1 MSAESYIT
9 HECDVLVIGA
19 GGSGMRAAIAAA
31 EAGCSTI
38 VITKSLLGKA
48 HTVMAEGGIAAGLGN
63 LDDADGW
70 EVHFA
75 DTMLGGQLVNNW
87 RMVELYAHEVIDR
100 VYELERW
107 GGLFDRT
114 DDGLIMQRPFGAHSY
129 RRLAH
134 VGDRTGLELIRTCQ
148 DKLVHTAGA
157 ECLMEYTL
165 TRLLKNG
172 DRVVGAMGYNRND
185 GKFVVIKA
193 GATILASGGWG
204 RMYRYTS
211 NSWEGTGDGAA
222 MAYDAGA
229 DLLDMEF
236 VQFHPTGMIWPPGAR
251 GILVTEAVRG
261 DGGMLFNSEH
271 RRFMLDYDPVKKDL
285 SSRDVVARSIYKEVQ
300 AGRGSPH
307 GGAFLDITHRGAD
320 YILRKLPSMYEQFH
334 ALASVDITKEPMEV
348 GPTIHYTMG
357 GIRVDAETSAT
368 TVPGLYA
375 AGESAGG
382 LHGANRLGGN
392 SLGDIL
398 VFGRRAGVAAAE
410 FARTEGQQRDV
421 DERDVEAEQTALLDP
436 LDSSHGWTDRENPYH
451 LHEALQ
457 AAMQDDAGIG
467 RSDASLQRALS
478 AILELRGRSKRMR
491 VVGRRVLNPGWHT
504 CRDVTFMLTV
514 SEAIVRSALHRQES
528 RGSQWRF
535 DFLEQDA
542 RQGQVNYV
550 TRRDGDSMTV
560 EAVPLSQMPANLVQ
574 LLPRSRFYDPA
585 KLPKGYLRPEEMPP
599 ATAKEAPG

>member
-357 GIRVDAETSAT
+357 GIRVDPETSAT

>member
-1 MSAESYIT
+1 MARESYIT

-19 GGSGMRAAIAAA
+19 GGAGMRAAIAAA

-38 VITKSLLGKA
+38 VVTKSLLGKA

-63 LDDADGW
+63 VDSDDGW

-75 DTMLGGQLVNNW
+75 DTMLGGQLLNNW
-87 RMVELYAHEVIDR
+87 RMVEIYAHEVIDR

-114 DDGLIMQRPFGAHSY
+114 DDGRIMQRAFGAHSWK
-129 RRLAH
+129 RLAH

-157 ECLMEYTL
+157 ECFMEYTL
-165 TRLLKNG
+165 TRLLKSG
-172 DRVVGAMGYNRND
+172 DRVVGAMGYRRND
-185 GKFVVIKA
+185 GRFVVIKA

-204 RMYRYTS
+204 RMYRHTS

-236 VQFHPTGMIWPPGAR
+236 VQFHPTGMVWPPGAR

-261 DGGMLFNSEH
+261 EGGLLFNSEH
-271 RRFMLDYDPVKKDL
+271 KRFMLEYDPVKKEL
-285 SSRDVVARSIYKEVQ
+285 SSRDVVARSIYKEVK

-320 YILRKLPSMYEQFH
+320 YILKKLPSMYEQFH
-334 ALASVDITKEPMEV
+334 ALASVDITKAPMEV

-357 GIRVDAETSAT
+357 GIRVDAETAAT
-368 TVPGLYA
+368 TLPGLYA
-375 AGESAGG
+375 AGEAAGG

-410 FARTEGQQRDV
+410 FARTRGVQRHV
-421 DERDVEAEQTALLDP
+421 DLREVEAEQNALFDP
-436 LDSSHGWTDRENPYH
+436 LDSRNGWTDRENPYH

-467 RSDASLQRALS
+467 RSEQSLQRALS
-478 AILELRGRSKRMR
+478 AILELRERSSRMR
-491 VVGRRVLNPGWHT
+491 VIGHRVLNPGWHT

-514 SEAIVRSALHRQES
+514 SEAIVRSALRRQES

-535 DFLEQDA
+535 DFLEQEVE
-542 RQGQVNYV
+542 QGKVNYV
-550 TRRDGDSMTV
+550 TRREGDSMKV
-560 EAVPLSQMPANLVQ
+560 EAVPQSPLPDNLVQ
-574 LLPRSRFYDPA
+574 LLARSRFYDPA
-585 KLPKGYLRPEEMPP
+585 KLPKGYLRPEAMP
-599 ATAKEAPG
+599 AARGSA

>member
-1 MSAESYIT
+1 MTVESYVT

-19 GGSGMRAAIAAA
+19 GGAGMRAAIAAA
-31 EAGCSTI
+31 ELGCSTI
-38 VITKSLLGKA
+38 VVTKSLLGKA

-63 LDDADGW
+63 LDSEDGW
-70 EVHFA
+70 QVHFA
-75 DTMLGGQLVNNW
+75 DTMLGGQLINNW
-87 RMVELYAHEVIDR
+87 RMVEIYAHEVIDR

-114 DDGLIMQRPFGAHSY
+114 DDGLIMQRAFGAHSY

-148 DKLVHTAGA
+148 DKLVHTSGT
-157 ECLMEYTL
+157 ECFMEYTL

-193 GATILASGGWG
+193 GATVLASGGWG
-204 RMYRYTS
+204 RMYRHTS

-222 MAYDAGA
+222 MAYVAGA
-229 DLLDMEF
+229 ELLDMEF
-236 VQFHPTGMIWPPGAR
+236 VQFHPTGMVWPPGAR

-261 DGGMLFNSEH
+261 EGGLLLNSEGK
-271 RRFMLDYDPVKKDL
+271 RFMLEYDPVKKEL

-334 ALASVDITKEPMEV
+334 ALASVDITKAPMEV

-357 GIRVDAETSAT
+357 GVRVDAETAAT
-368 TVPGLYA
+368 SVPGLYA
-375 AGESAGG
+375 AGEAAGG

-410 FARTEGQQRDV
+410 FARTGGAERQV
-421 DERDVEAEQTALLDP
+421 DEREVEAEQTALVDP
-436 LDSSHGWTDRENPYH
+436 LDSRHGWTGRENPYH

-467 RSDASLQRALS
+467 RSEQSLQRSLS
-478 AILELRGRSKRMR
+478 AILELRERSSRMR
-491 VVGRRVLNPGWHT
+491 VIGRRVLNPGWHT
-504 CRDVTFMLTV
+504 CRDLTFMLTV
-514 SEAIVRSALHRQES
+514 SEAIVRGALRRQES

-535 DFLEQDA
+535 DFLEQDVE
-542 RQGQVNYV
+542 QGEVNYV
-550 TRRDGDSMTV
+550 SRRDGDSMKV
-560 EAVPLSQMPANLVQ
+560 DAVPMPPMPDHLVQ

-585 KLPKGYLRPEEMPP
+585 KLPKGYLRPEAMPA
-599 ATAKEAPG
+599 ATAMEGV

>member
-1 MSAESYIT
+1 
-9 HECDVLVIGA
+9 
-19 GGSGMRAAIAAA
+19 
-31 EAGCSTI
+31 
-38 VITKSLLGKA
+38 
-48 HTVMAEGGIAAGLGN
+48 
-63 LDDADGW
+63 
-70 EVHFA
+70 
-75 DTMLGGQLVNNW
+75 
-87 RMVELYAHEVIDR
+87 
-100 VYELERW
+100 
-107 GGLFDRT
+107 
-114 DDGLIMQRPFGAHSY
+114 
-129 RRLAH
+129 
-134 VGDRTGLELIRTCQ
+134 
-148 DKLVHTAGA
+148 
-157 ECLMEYTL
+157 
-165 TRLLKNG
+165 LLKKG

-236 VQFHPTGMIWPPGAR
+236 VQFHPTGMIWPTGAR

-357 GIRVDAETSAT
+357 GVRVDAETSAT

-421 DERDVEAEQTALLDP
+421 DERDVEAEQTALFDP
-436 LDSSHGWTDRENPYH
+436 LDSSHGWTNRENPYH